1 MCTRG
6 RMGTFLRMTG
16 AALLVLALVPAAQ
29 GAGEFYLYEPKPVDK
44 PADLAEPGD
53 GVLVRSIT
61 IKRGDTL
68 SALSRRYSGKGSY
81 FPQILLFNEI
91 VNPNL
96 IYAGKELKVP
106 VTTESGLKRGD
117 EATAGT
123 REPAAKRK
131 KSRKTAVTSTQPV
144 TAVPRKTE
152 KVATPPAPVTRAAE
166 TAAPPAVQSSTP
178 EQKLYEKAIAEY
190 RASQYGRAQ
199 QTFASFLDRYPSSP
213 LAPDAAL
220 YKAECLLKQS
230 EEAQ

>member
-1 MCTRG
+1 MCIRCARG

-44 PADLAEPGD
+44 PAALAEPGD

-68 SALSRRYSGKGSY
+68 SALSRKYAGKGSY

-91 VNPNL
+91 MNPNL

-106 VTTESGLKRGD
+106 VTTESGLNRSD
-117 EATAGT
+117 ETTTST
-123 REPAAKRK
+123 RQAPAAKRK
-131 KSRKTAVTSTQPV
+131 KSRKTAVTAPLPV
-144 TAVPRKTE
+144 TAAPH
-152 KVATPPAPVTRAAE
+152 KVAPLPAASRAADMTAPPVTQAP
-166 TAAPPAVQSSTP
+166 TA

-190 RASQYGRAQ
+190 RASQYGQAQ
-199 QTFASFLDRYPSSP
+199 QTFATFLDRYSSSP

-220 YKAECLLKQS
+220 YKAECLLKQA
-230 EEAQ
+230 EEPQ